1 MAVTESSNPAAKQ
14 LGELLKQQQDPF
26 VLEIYLSERGC
37 LRKKMKKKKKKGIPN
52 FPKLLKVVLCDK
64 LFAIKGLK
72 TKNCDYENG
81 KVGVTEMKRNEQ
93 ETAAPD
99 RVYNPCTDSVIN
111 KAVADSKLQWSS
123 PEDSKEDGP
132 ARQKSLFLS
141 KLIMEDSILSA
152 SLWNFLLQTTPDKP
166 SWVRERETQEECLGS
181 EGVCGKM
188 KYGDGLSDNMK
199 LPESDVMGWTSTREP
214 NDYEEQKK
222 DVGVVVGNAIAEEI
236 INEVVKDMIFMFHN

>member
-1 MAVTESSNPAAKQ
+1 MAVTAKQ

-37 LRKKMKKKKKKGIPN
+37 LRKKKKKKKKKGIPN

-72 TKNCDYENG
+72 TKICDYENG
-81 KVGVTEMKRNEQ
+81 KVGVTEMKGNEQ

-141 KLIMEDSILSA
+141 KLIMEDSILSD

-181 EGVCGKM
+181 EVVCGKIN
-188 KYGDGLSDNMK
+188 YGDGLSDNMK
-199 LPESDVMGWTSTREP
+199 LLLESDVMGWTSTAEP

>member
-1 MAVTESSNPAAKQ
+1 MAVTESSKPAAKQ
-14 LGELLKQQQDPF
+14 LGELLKQQQEPF

-37 LRKKMKKKKKKGIPN
+37 LRKKMKKKKKKGVSN

-99 RVYNPCTDSVIN
+99 RVCNPCTDSVIK
-111 KAVADSKLQWSS
+111 KAVADSKFQWSS
-123 PEDSKEDGP
+123 PEGGP

-166 SWVRERETQEECLGS
+166 SWVRESQEECLGS
-181 EGVCGKM
+181 EFVCGKM

-199 LPESDVMGWTSTREP
+199 LLESDVMGWTSTRKP

-236 INEVVKDMIFMFHN
+236 INEVVKDMIFMFHS